1 MDSMQ
6 IVRMWA
12 AAAWADG
19 KMHPEEAAA
28 LKRLID
34 ASDDLDKHAALKLLE
49 SADVDINE
57 VKKLPLDAREGV
69 YRAAMDIVEIDG
81 EVTDAERAF
90 IARLRE
96 VIGLDEATLRKIET
110 ESR

>member
-1 MDSMQ
+1 
-6 IVRMWA
+6 
-12 AAAWADG
+12 
-19 KMHPEEAAA
+19 
-28 LKRLID
+28 
-34 ASDDLDKHAALKLLE
+34 
-49 SADVDINE
+49 
-57 VKKLPLDAREGV
+57 
-69 YRAAMDIVEIDG
+69 MDIVEIDG